1 MYNTHTN
8 MHMNQTRQNIPNMGI
23 TMNSFNRQNA
33 PMIIG
38 GLVLAYTALAAANP
52 REMKK
57 ISQSDG
63 YGLLAPILVGYAG
76 ARAMIGG
83 GY

>member
-1 MYNTHTN
+1 MYHAHTN
-8 MHMNQTRQNIPNMGI
+8 MNQQNRPNIPNMGFS
-23 TMNSFNRQNA
+23 MNSFNRQNA
-33 PMIIG
+33 PLIIG
-38 GLVLAYTALAAANP
+38 GLVLAYTALHTANP

-57 ISQSDG
+57 LTQSDG

-83 GY
+83 GF